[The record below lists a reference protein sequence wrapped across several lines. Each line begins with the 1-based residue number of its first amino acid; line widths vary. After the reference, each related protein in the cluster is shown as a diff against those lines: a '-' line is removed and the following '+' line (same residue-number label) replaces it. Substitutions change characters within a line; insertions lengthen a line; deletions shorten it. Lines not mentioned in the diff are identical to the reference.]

1 MCVFVG
7 VSAVGSAVL
16 VLRKAGDSSMEK
28 IKDIDICV
36 EQVPKSPTDR
46 VTNSDQGCGRAEI
59 LLGHMVDW

>member
-1 MCVFVG
+1 MCVCG
-7 VSAVGSAVL
+7 YAVGSVVL
-16 VLRKAGDSSMEK
+16 VSCKAGVSSMEK

-59 LLGHMVDW
+59 